1 LLRNST
7 VTART
12 GISASGG
19 VLNRGTER
27 NRVPDKN
34 SPIRSMVAEYVHAR
48 RVDDLIELV
57 FYRGPMG
64 NYEALTLKAARDLAF
79 ELLILVP
86 AR

>member
-1 LLRNST
+1 
-7 VTART
+7 
-12 GISASGG
+12 
-19 VLNRGTER
+19 
-27 NRVPDKN
+27 
-34 SPIRSMVAEYVHAR
+34 MVAEYVHAR